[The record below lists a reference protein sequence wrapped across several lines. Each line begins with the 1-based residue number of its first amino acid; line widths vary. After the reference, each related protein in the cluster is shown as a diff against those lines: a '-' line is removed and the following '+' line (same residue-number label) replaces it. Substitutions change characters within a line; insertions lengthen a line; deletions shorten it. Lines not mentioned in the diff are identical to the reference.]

1 MLAIRERSNR
11 AYHLIFLRACH
22 AQGTRTDHLVRVQ
35 HSYEMS
41 ADPISCSWKPLKL
54 NTANCAQGRGKMQ
67 VSFSHVGTGGA
78 RKTPPLSLGTWP
90 TEGKGYEEALRWYD
104 QVQRTLEPLRGK
116 VGSDDERVQKIK
128 LQCQQAAKAAC
139 AQADP
144 AKVCLVRNVRALCS
158 AYPQPTL
165 SLPSNPFLLGRLV
178 ALLLLAI
185 RVIPL
190 TSVEARLR
198 RSQRRHRRPS
208 RRGRQHRQGQGLSRR
223 KPNPAH

>member
-1 MLAIRERSNR
+1 
-11 AYHLIFLRACH
+11 
-22 AQGTRTDHLVRVQ
+22 
-35 HSYEMS
+35 MS

-67 VSFSHVGTGGA
+67 ASFSHVGTGGA

-90 TEGKGYEEALRWYD
+90 TEGEGYEEALSWYD
-104 QVQRTLEPLRGK
+104 KVQRTLEPLRGK

-144 AKVCLVRNVRALCS
+144 AKVCRVRNVRALCS

-198 RSQRRHRRPS
+198 R
-208 RRGRQHRQGQGLSRR
+208 
-223 KPNPAH
+223 

>member
-1 MLAIRERSNR
+1 MRDAPAPSESPLLADRERSSR

-104 QVQRTLEPLRGK
+104 KVQRTLEPLRGK
-116 VGSDDERVQKIK
+116 VGSEDARVQTIK
-128 LQCQQAAKAAC
+128 LKCQQAAKAAC
-139 AQADP
+139 ERANLAE
-144 AKVCLVRNVRALCS
+144 VCLVPNVSALCS
-158 AYPQPTL
+158 AYRAAYPAAYPLMLSCLVAYPQPTL
-165 SLPSNPFLLGRLV
+165 SLPSAYPQPTLCL
-178 ALLLLAI
+178 I
-185 RVIPL
+185 PIPL
-190 TSVEARLR
+190 
-198 RSQRRHRRPS
+198 RSRQRRQ
-208 RRGRQHRQGQGLSRR
+208 RGCRCC
-223 KPNPAH
+223 

>member
-41 ADPISCSWKPLKL
+41 ADPISCSWKALKL

-78 RKTPPLSLGTWP
+78 EKTPPLSLGTWP
-90 TEGKGYEEALRWYD
+90 TEGEGYEEALRWYD
-104 QVQRTLEPLRGK
+104 KVQRTLEPLRGK

-128 LQCQQAAKAAC
+128 LRCQQAAKAAC

-165 SLPSNPFLLGRLV
+165 SLLRV
-178 ALLLLAI
+178 RQQLANQA
-185 RVIPL
+185 PH
-190 TSVEARLR
+190 EA
-198 RSQRRHRRPS
+198 S
-208 RRGRQHRQGQGLSRR
+208 
-223 KPNPAH
+223 

>member
-104 QVQRTLEPLRGK
+104 KVQRTLEPLRSK

-165 SLPSNPFLLGRLV
+165 SLPSAYPQPTL
-178 ALLLLAI
+178 
-185 RVIPL
+185 
-190 TSVEARLR
+190 
-198 RSQRRHRRPS
+198 
-208 RRGRQHRQGQGLSRR
+208 
-223 KPNPAH
+223 

>member
-104 QVQRTLEPLRGK
+104 KVQRTLEPLRGK
-116 VGSDDERVQKIK
+116 VGSDDEGVQKIK

-144 AKVCLVRNVRALCS
+144 AKVCLVRNVLCS

-165 SLPSNPFLLGRLV
+165 SLPSHAFLLGRLV
-178 ALLLLAI
+178 ALLLLAF
-185 RVIPL
+185 RVIAP
-190 TSVEARLR
+190 SIASMVEARVQAVRRR

-208 RRGRQHRQGQGLSRR
+208 RRGRQHRQGQGLS
-223 KPNPAH
+223 

>member
-90 TEGKGYEEALRWYD
+90 TEGEGYEEALRWYD
-104 QVQRTLEPLRGK
+104 K
-116 VGSDDERVQKIK
+116 VHG
-128 LQCQQAAKAAC
+128 
-139 AQADP
+139 
-144 AKVCLVRNVRALCS
+144 AL
-158 AYPQPTL
+158 
-165 SLPSNPFLLGRLV
+165 
-178 ALLLLAI
+178 
-185 RVIPL
+185 
-190 TSVEARLR
+190 
-198 RSQRRHRRPS
+198 
-208 RRGRQHRQGQGLSRR
+208 
-223 KPNPAH
+223 